1 MSKLLNLQVSN
12 ISSQEIASGSLVN
25 LGSVVRKYCKPTPC
39 CVPTFSYTNNS
50 NSITLNASGYYKI
63 DFNAT
68 FTGQAVGVGTIS
80 MYVNGLPLPQATASQ
95 SIATANTEVRNI
107 SFSTIV
113 RVLPNAPLT
122 ISFVNT
128 STIALDLQLSNV
140 VITKIC

>member
-1 MSKLLNLQVSN
+1 
-12 ISSQEIASGSLVN
+12 
-25 LGSVVRKYCKPTPC
+25 
-39 CVPTFSYTNNS
+39 
-50 NSITLNASGYYKI
+50 
-63 DFNAT
+63 
-68 FTGQAVGVGTIS
+68 

-95 SIATANTEVRNI
+95 SIATANTEVRSI